1 MSISAAE
8 MDETRCEQPEASLW
22 LAVRRFA
29 RNGWLRI
36 LGISAVILVP
46 CFWHHEIVAADLGS
60 HLYNAWLVQLIH
72 RGEAPGLWIAPLHT
86 NVLFD
91 LLLSGLGSFFGLHAA
106 EKIAVSLAVL
116 IFYWGIFALVFA
128 ATRQPPWFLTPVIA
142 LVTYGFTFHL
152 GFFNYYLSLGVSFFS
167 LAILWRVTGWERWV
181 GVAIAPL
188 VFLAHPLGLFWLLGA
203 GVYVLIQQNTGRR
216 GHIILF
222 VLAVAAI
229 GLLHVFLFRYDHVSA
244 AARPFYSFNGADQL
258 VLFGERYRFVARA
271 LLLFATL
278 ALAVDMLRSGHAHGG
293 WRKYVLPLQLYL
305 LTEVAVALL
314 PEAVAFPPPIAA
326 AALLTERLTSVSAA
340 LGCCLLGV
348 MRPSKWHLV
357 ASAAIAAVFFLFLYQ
372 DTSVVNKMESQIVEL
387 VSALPPDQRVMATIV
402 PPPGSRV
409 LIQHILDRACIGWCF
424 SYGNYEPGSGLF
436 RVRAVPGN
444 PYVLSD
450 YDLAVDMEAGEYIV
464 QPRDLPVY
472 QIYQCSARGTDLCI
486 RALEAGEEN
495 DRLGEHPNL

>member
-1 MSISAAE
+1 

-22 LAVRRFA
+22 LAVRRFV
-29 RNGWLRI
+29 RSGWSRI
-36 LGISAVILVP
+36 LAISAVILVP
-46 CFWHHEIVAADLGS
+46 CFWHREIVAADLSS
-60 HLYNAWLVQLIH
+60 HLYNAWLAQLIR

-116 IFYWGIFALVFA
+116 IFYWGIFALVSA
-128 ATRQPPWFLTPVIA
+128 AAQQPPWFLTPVIA

-152 GFFNYYLSLGVSFFS
+152 GFFNYYLSLGLSFFS
-167 LAILWRVTGWERWV
+167 LAILWRATGWERWV

-203 GVYVLIQQNTGRR
+203 GVYVLLQENTGGR
-216 GHIILF
+216 GHMILF

-229 GLLHVFLFRYDHVSA
+229 GLLHVFLFRHYHVNA
-244 AARPFYSFNGADQL
+244 AAKPFYSFNGADQL
-258 VLFGERYRFVARA
+258 VLFRERYRFVARA
-271 LLLFATL
+271 LLIFAAL
-278 ALAVDMLRSGHAHGG
+278 AMAVDMVRRRHEHGG
-293 WRKYVLPLQLYL
+293 WRNYALPLQLYL

-348 MRPSKWHLV
+348 MRPSKWHFA
-357 ASAAIAAVFFLFLYQ
+357 ASAAIAAVFFSFLNQ
-372 DTSVVNKMESQIVEL
+372 DTAVVNKMESQIVAL
-387 VSALPPDQRVMATIV
+387 VSALPPGQRVMATIL
-402 PPPGSRV
+402 PPRGSRV
-409 LIQHILDRACIGWCF
+409 LIQHIIDRACIGRCF
-424 SYGNYEPGSGLF
+424 SYGNYEPGSALF

-450 YDLAVDMEAGEYIV
+450 YALAVDTEQGGYIV

-486 RALEAGEEN
+486 RSLAAGEEN
-495 DRLGEHPNL
+495 DRLGEHPNP